1 MKMLL
6 MSFTLATFISTMLI
20 LISSILSK
28 KLSFN
33 REKPSPFECGFDPKN
48 TSRMPFSIRFFLIA
62 IIFLIFDIEI
72 SILLPLALAP
82 NSSPMLTWM
91 AIGGSFLLL
100 VTLGLYYEWKES
112 TLEWIS

>member
-1 MKMLL
+1 MLI

-28 KLSFN
+28 KLAFN

-72 SILLPLALAP
+72 SILLPLGLAP
-82 NSSPMLTWM
+82 SSAPALTWM
-91 AIGGSFLLL
+91 MIGGSFLLL

>member
-1 MKMLL
+1 MKMLFL
-6 MSFTLATFISTMLI
+6 SLILATFISMMLI

-48 TSRMPFSIRFFLIA
+48 TSRIPFSIRFFLIA

-72 SILLPLALAP
+72 SVLLPLGLAP
-82 NSSPMLTWM
+82 NSISLLTWIK
-91 AIGGSFLLL
+91 IGGSFLFLI
-100 VTLGLYYEWKES
+100 TLGLYYEWKES

>member
-6 MSFTLATFISTMLI
+6 SSFILATLISMMLI
-20 LISSILSK
+20 LVSSILSK

-62 IIFLIFDIEI
+62 VVFLIFDIEI
-72 SILLPLALAP
+72 SILLPLGLAP
-82 NSSPMLTWM
+82 NSITLSTWLM
-91 AIGGSFLLL
+91 IGSSFLFM
-100 VTLGLYYEWKES
+100 VTLGLYYEWKEG